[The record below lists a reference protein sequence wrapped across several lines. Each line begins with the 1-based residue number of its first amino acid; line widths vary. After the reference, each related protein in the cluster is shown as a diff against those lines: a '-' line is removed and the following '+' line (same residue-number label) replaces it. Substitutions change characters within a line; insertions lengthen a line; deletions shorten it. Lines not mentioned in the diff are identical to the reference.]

1 MTLLPGSRWMHCRQ
15 GWCTCQLVGRLFC
28 LTLGFNDFFVDPNI
42 KRLTF
47 DVKCKMINSALN
59 TEYVHD
65 SGNDNDNVND
75 NDNDNDGR
83 TCGWWQGFSC
93 FPCSLSWRWGW
104 PGWPLGHSLSGT
116 EQCFYCPMFFF
127 QCFLQCFFSQCF
139 FAKCDQIN
147 TSMAESFLF
156 STE

>member
-1 MTLLPGSRWMHCRQ
+1 M
-15 GWCTCQLVGRLFC
+15 VGRLFC

-83 TCGWWQGFSC
+83 TCGW
-93 FPCSLSWRWGW
+93 
-104 PGWPLGHSLSGT
+104 
-116 EQCFYCPMFFF
+116 
-127 QCFLQCFFSQCF
+127 
-139 FAKCDQIN
+139 
-147 TSMAESFLF
+147 
-156 STE
+156 